1 MHLPREGITFPSLF
15 LLQRRS
21 MDGDV
26 PAPYPF
32 LMDVHSY
39 RTIPI
44 MLEDDFTYVL
54 RKAFRGLSLSPS
66 EAAKRA
72 GLPEKDVLALSRG
85 QFSADTARKL
95 APALGLD
102 ADAFAAHDTYEPALV
117 TLDAITRLRL
127 PFGDDHVNAWLVSQG
142 HTNLLFDTGDD
153 IHSCAEHLM
162 DLEMHPTVTF
172 ITHSHPDHVAG
183 LPSLRGKKYGCEIAG
198 TDPISAGDALAIGEL
213 TVRAIDLSGH
223 DTPAVG
229 YLIEGLEKPILVVG
243 DAVFAGSIGGC
254 DPSVYH
260 DAIRRI
266 KAALGPLSDETIILP
281 GHGPATTVGEE
292 RVSNPFL
299 VG

>member
-1 MHLPREGITFPSLF
+1 
-15 LLQRRS
+15 
-21 MDGDV
+21 
-26 PAPYPF
+26 
-32 LMDVHSY
+32 
-39 RTIPI
+39 

-54 RKAFRGLSLSPS
+54 RKAFRGLSLSPT

-85 QFSADTARKL
+85 SFSAETARKL
-95 APALGLD
+95 APTLGLD
-102 ADAFAAHDTYEPALV
+102 ANAFSAHDTYEPAPV
-117 TLDAITRLRL
+117 TLDAITRLKL

-142 HTNLLFDTGDD
+142 HTHLLFDTGDD
-153 IHSCAEHLM
+153 THSCAEHLT

-183 LPSLRGKKYGCEIAG
+183 LPSLRGKKYGCEIPG
-198 TDPISAGDALAIGEL
+198 TDPISAGDSLEIGEL
-213 TVRAIDLSGH
+213 TLRAIDLSGH
-223 DTPAVG
+223 DTPALG
-229 YLIEGLEKPILVVG
+229 YLVEGLKKPIFVVG

-260 DAIRRI
+260 
-266 KAALGPLSDETIILP
+266 AALKRIEAATAQLSDDTIILP